1 MEPSIRAMI
10 GPKYDEGIVHEVGA
24 ILDKIYTDK
33 QPQNYLGRDLFS
45 DYLNR
50 AFFLP
55 EPAKRTSPSA
65 DLSDR
70 LDFQESGSAAILK
83 RLGNIPGYY
92 QNEGPA
98 NIDYSS
104 GNSYSSGNPN
114 SGYSSDSRCYQ

>member
-33 QPQNYLGRDLFS
+33 QPKNYLGRDLFS

-55 EPAKRTSPSA
+55 EPAKRTSHSA

-70 LDFQESGSAAILK
+70 LDLQESDSAAILK
-83 RLGNIPGYY
+83 HLSSISEYY

-98 NIDYSS
+98 
-104 GNSYSSGNPN
+104 GYSSGNPN
-114 SGYSSDSRCYQ
+114 AGYSSNSRCYQ